1 MKSLL
6 SRIWGCIND
15 FIYDLR
21 CSIYHKTVKR
31 DPNKPLRMQSQ
42 KRKNMVFYIVM
53 LALPMLQFFLMW
65 FSTNINHILLA
76 FKEYD
81 SEMNYTWTLN
91 NFKTVIDN
99 FLHNQELQ
107 LSLRN
112 SVLFYLL
119 VEIIS
124 LPTSLFIA
132 FYFYKKWKHAD
143 RIRLIIM
150 IPAMISSVV
159 TVTCFYYLMDRG
171 YPLLVKLFTGKE
183 VLGLLVNSNTRMP
196 MLLAYNIFYSLAGS
210 FLFYS
215 SAMSDVDDGISD
227 AAKIDGA
234 NIFQEFTKITLPMI
248 FPLLSTFIVAG
259 AAGILIGDYGM
270 YAFAQTGGN
279 ALPTMGYYFTVYV
292 TQDGAERR
300 FPYFSALGLVLTFF
314 TCIIVFS
321 LRAWLRRFDPF
332 EEKE

>member
-1 MKSLL
+1 MKRLL
-6 SRIWGCIND
+6 SRVWRCICDIFYN
-15 FIYDLR
+15 IE
-21 CSIYHKTVKR
+21 CKIYHKFVKR
-31 DPNKPLRMQSQ
+31 DPNKPTRLQSQ
-42 KRKNMVFYIVM
+42 KRKDMVFYIIM
-53 LALPMLQFFLMW
+53 MAIPMLQFSIMW
-65 FSTNINHILLA
+65 FGTNINHILLA

-91 NFKTVIDN
+91 NFRTVFEN
-99 FLHNQELQ
+99 FRGNQELQ

-132 FYFYKKWKHAD
+132 FYFYKKWAHAD
-143 RIRLIIM
+143 KIRLIIV

-171 YPLLVKLFTGKE
+171 WPLLVKMITGEE
-183 VLGLLVNSNTRMP
+183 VLGLLVNKKTSMP
-196 MLLAYNIFYSLAGS
+196 MLIAYNIFYSLAGS

-234 NIFQEFTKITLPMI
+234 NILQEFTKITLPMI

-279 ALPTMGYYFTVYV
+279 SVPTMGYYFTLYV

-300 FPYFSALGLVLTFF
+300 FPYFAALGLVLTFF

-321 LRAWLRRFDPF
+321 LRAIMRKFDPF
-332 EEKE
+332 EEKN

>member
-1 MKSLL
+1 MKHLL
-6 SRIWGCIND
+6 SRVWKYICD
-15 FIYDLR
+15 FLYDIK
-21 CSIYHKTVKR
+21 CKIYHKVVKR
-31 DPNKPLRMQSQ
+31 DPNKPTRMQTQ
-42 KRKNMVFYIVM
+42 KRKDMVFYVVM
-53 LALPMLQFFLMW
+53 MALPLLQFFIMW

-81 SEMNYTWTLN
+81 SDMNYTWTLN
-91 NFKTVIDN
+91 NFKTVFDN
-99 FLHNQELQ
+99 FAHNQELQ

-112 SVLFYLL
+112 SALFYVIIEL
-119 VEIIS
+119 IS

-132 FYFYKKWKHAD
+132 FYFYKKWTHAVKL
-143 RIRLIIM
+143 RLILC

-159 TVTCFYYLMDRG
+159 TITCFYYLMDRG
-171 YPLLVKLFTGKE
+171 YPLLVKLLTGKE
-183 VLGLLVNSNTRMP
+183 VLGLLVNHETSMP
-196 MLLAYNIFYSLAGS
+196 MILAYNIFYSLS
-210 FLFYS
+210 SSYLFYS

-234 NIFQEFTKITLPMI
+234 NTMQEFTKITLPMI
-248 FPLLSTFIVAG
+248 WPLLSTFIVAG

-279 ALPTMGYYFTVYV
+279 SLPTMGYYFTLYV

-300 FPYFSALGLVLTFF
+300 FPYFSALGLVLTAM

-321 LRAWLRRFDPF
+321 LRRWLRKYDPF
-332 EEKE
+332 EEKK

>member
-6 SRIWGCIND
+6 SRLWGCVSD
-15 FIYDLR
+15 FFYDLG
-21 CSIYHKTVKR
+21 CKLHHKFVKR
-31 DPNKPLRMQSQ
+31 DPNKPLRMESQ

-53 LALPMLQFFLMW
+53 MAIPMLQFFLMW

-279 ALPTMGYYFTVYV
+279 ALPTMGYYFTLYV

-300 FPYFSALGLVLTFF
+300 FPYFSALGLVLTVL

-321 LRAWLRRFDPF
+321 LRAWMRRFDPF

>member
-1 MKSLL
+1 MKRLL
-6 SRIWGCIND
+6 SGAWEVICD
-15 FIYDLR
+15 FLYDIKCKL
-21 CSIYHKTVKR
+21 YHKIVKH
-31 DPNKPLRMQSQ
+31 DPNKPMRMQTQ
-42 KRKNMVFYIVM
+42 KRKDMVFYIVM
-53 LALPMLQFFLMW
+53 MALPLLQFFIMW

-81 SEMNYTWTLN
+81 SDMNYTWTLN
-91 NFKTVIDN
+91 NFKTVFDN
-99 FLHNQELQ
+99 FLNNQELQ

-112 SVLFYLL
+112 SVLLYLL

-132 FYFYKKWKHAD
+132 FYFYKKWSHAD
-143 RIRLIIM
+143 KLRLIIV

-171 YPLLVKLFTGKE
+171 YPLIVKLLTGKE
-183 VLGLLVNSNTRMP
+183 VLGLLVNSKTSMP
-196 MLLAYNIFYSLAGS
+196 MIIAYNIFYSLAGS

-215 SAMSDVDDGISD
+215 SAMSDVDNGISD

-234 NIFQEFTKITLPMI
+234 TVLQEFTKITLPMI

-270 YAFAQTGGN
+270 YAFAQIGGN
-279 ALPTMGYYFTVYV
+279 AMPTMGYYFTLYV

-300 FPYFSALGLVLTFF
+300 FPYFAALGLVLTVL

-321 LRAWLRRFDPF
+321 LRAIMRKFDPF